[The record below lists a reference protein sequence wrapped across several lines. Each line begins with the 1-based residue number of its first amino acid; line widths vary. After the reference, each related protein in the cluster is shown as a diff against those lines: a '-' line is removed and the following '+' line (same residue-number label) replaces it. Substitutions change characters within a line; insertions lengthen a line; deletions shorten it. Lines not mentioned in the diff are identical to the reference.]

1 MESLMPHGGIFAML
15 GSATPTVLFVL
26 VLLLFMSLGSWSIIF
41 VKFFTLTSARKD
53 TARDYIR
60 FQEAE
65 SLRAAMHALGQS
77 RHSPAYNVG
86 LMAFEEL
93 MRMEEADLDVKDKAH
108 IAMDN
113 IRRVLRQAVTSELGR
128 LSKSLSFLATCANA
142 TPFIG
147 LFGTVW
153 GIMNSFH
160 SIGLQQS
167 AALAAVAP
175 GISEALVATAIGLAV
190 AIPAV
195 LAYNFF
201 LGFMQSIERELVNFA
216 GAFLNRIQR
225 EVSWEPRV
233 AREAKDRQA
242 GPARRAPAAREDF

>member
-1 MESLMPHGGIFAML
+1 MDALTPHGGFWAMMAN
-15 GSATPTVLFVL
+15 ATPTVIFVL
-26 VLLLFMSLGSWSIIF
+26 CILATMSLGCWSIIF
-41 VKFFTLTSARKD
+41 VKLFTLTGAKRD
-53 TARDYIR
+53 TARDYTR

-65 SLRAAMHALGQS
+65 SLRAAMQALGQS
-77 RHSPAYNVG
+77 RQSPAFNVG
-86 LMAFEEL
+86 RLAFEEL
-93 MRMEEADLDVKDKAH
+93 MRMEQADLDPAEKAR
-108 IAMDN
+108 ISMDN
-113 IRRVLRQAVTSELGR
+113 IRRVLRQGVTQELGK
-128 LSKSLSFLATCANA
+128 LSKSLPFLATCANA

-160 SIGLQQS
+160 SIGLMQS

-201 LGFMQSIERELVNFA
+201 LGYMQSIEGELVNFA

-225 EVSWEPRV
+225 EVTWTPREH
-233 AREAKDRQA
+233 RDSS
-242 GPARRAPAAREDF
+242 PRRAAPERF

>member
-1 MESLMPHGGIFAML
+1 MMAN
-15 GSATPTVLFVL
+15 ATPTVIFVL
-26 VLLLFMSLGSWSIIF
+26 CILASMSLGCWSIIF
-41 VKFFTLTSARKD
+41 VKLFTLTGAKRD
-53 TARDYIR
+53 TARDYNR

-65 SLRAAMHALGQS
+65 SLRAAMQALGQS
-77 RHSPAYNVG
+77 RQSPAFNVG
-86 LMAFEEL
+86 RLAFEEL
-93 MRMEEADLDVKDKAH
+93 MRMEQADLDPSEKAR
-108 IAMDN
+108 ISMDN
-113 IRRVLRQAVTSELGR
+113 IRRVLRQGVTVELAK
-128 LSKSLSFLATCANA
+128 LSKSLPFLATCANA

-160 SIGLQQS
+160 SIGLMQS

-201 LGFMQSIERELVNFA
+201 LGYMQSIEGELVNFA

-225 EVSWEPRV
+225 EVTWMPREN
-233 AREAKDRQA
+233 REAA
-242 GPARRAPAAREDF
+242 PRRAAPERF

>member
-1 MESLMPHGGIFAML
+1 MDALTPHGGFWAMMAN
-15 GSATPTVLFVL
+15 ATPTVIFVL
-26 VLLLFMSLGSWSIIF
+26 CLLGSMSLGCWSIIF
-41 VKFFTLTSARKD
+41 VKLFTLTGAKRD
-53 TARDYIR
+53 TFRDYNR
-60 FQEAE
+60 FQEAD
-65 SLRAAMHALGQS
+65 SLRSAMHALGES
-77 RHSPAYNVG
+77 RQSPAFNVG
-86 LMAFEEL
+86 RLAFEEL
-93 MRMEEADLDVKDKAH
+93 MRMEQADIEPTEKAH
-108 IAMDN
+108 VAMDN
-113 IRRVLRQAVTSELGR
+113 IRRVLRQGVTQELAK
-128 LSKSLSFLATCANA
+128 LSKSLPFLATCANA

-160 SIGLQQS
+160 SIGLMQS

-201 LGFMQSIERELVNFA
+201 LGYMQSIEGELVNFA

-225 EVSWEPRV
+225 EVNWVPHEPRTP
-233 AREAKDRQA
+233 REAA
-242 GPARRAPAAREDF
+242 VRRSTVSSSERI

>member
-1 MESLMPHGGIFAML
+1 MDALTPHGGFWAMIAN
-15 GSATPTVLFVL
+15 ATPTVIFVL
-26 VLLLFMSLGSWSIIF
+26 TVLASMSLGCWSIIF
-41 VKFFTLTSARKD
+41 VKLFTLTGAKRD
-53 TARDYIR
+53 TFRDFNR
-60 FQEAE
+60 FQEAD
-65 SLRAAMHALGQS
+65 SLRTAMQVLGQS
-77 RHSPAYNVG
+77 RQSPAFNVG
-86 LMAFEEL
+86 RLAFEEL
-93 MRMEEADLDVKDKAH
+93 IRMEQADIDPADKAH
-108 IAMDN
+108 VAMDN
-113 IRRVLRQAVTSELGR
+113 IRRVLRQGVTQELAK

-160 SIGLQQS
+160 SIGLMQS

-175 GISEALVATAIGLAV
+175 GISEALIATAIGLAV

-201 LGFMQSIERELVNFA
+201 LGYMQSIEGELVNFA

-225 EVSWEPRV
+225 EVVWAPHE
-233 AREAKDRQA
+233 
-242 GPARRAPAAREDF
+242 ARRDGVTRRPPTAERL